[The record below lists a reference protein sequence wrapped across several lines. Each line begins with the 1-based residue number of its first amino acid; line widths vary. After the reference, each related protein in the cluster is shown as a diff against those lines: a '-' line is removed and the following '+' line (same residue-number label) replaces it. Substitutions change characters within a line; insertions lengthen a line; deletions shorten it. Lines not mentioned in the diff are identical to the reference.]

1 MARGQHTNVIEP
13 PKRTAHNIAY
23 WSERLIEVALFT
35 CVFIALI
42 FARSW
47 PLPTFMFVVCICM
60 VVCTAIPTLVGG
72 RIVDF
77 VAQTQETLIE
87 SDRGVDQK

>member
-23 WSERLIEVALFT
+23 WSERLIEVALFA

-47 PLPTFMFVVCICM
+47 PLLIFMPLVCMCM
-60 VVCTAIPTLVGG
+60 VVSTVIPTLVGG
-72 RIVDF
+72 RIVGF
-77 VAQTQETLIE
+77 VARTQETLIE
-87 SDRGVDQK
+87 PDRGEDQK